1 MKKPRSVDE
10 YISWFPAE
18 TQSLLK
24 QMRAA
29 IQEVAPQAEE
39 IISYNMPAYKL
50 NGIVVWFA
58 GFKNHIGF
66 YPHGSTIEKFNKELA
81 GYKQTKGSVQFPID
95 ETLPIALIKK
105 MVKFRVAEH
114 LERGKK

>member
-1 MKKPRSVDE
+1 
-10 YISWFPAE
+10 
-18 TQSLLK
+18 
-24 QMRAA
+24 MRAA